1 MKRSIV
7 FFILV
12 VGFLSMVTTMVF
24 ANRIEGN
31 PNGRYRVLIATEST
45 PYKNQLINTL
55 IERLN
60 DGNVRIQVVDH
71 QRGGLNGMDPR
82 DFNAVFISNS
92 GVQAM
97 VRPAV
102 MSWLNSVRAHD
113 SNVILHTTQ
122 INDWTPPVQ
131 VDSVTSASARGNINR
146 LSDDLVQR
154 IRRFF

>member
-1 MKRSIV
+1 MKRFSRIFIV
-7 FFILV
+7 LLLLM
-12 VGFLSMVTTMVF
+12 FLTTGLAF

-55 IERLN
+55 IERLS
-60 DGNVRIQVVDH
+60 DGNVMIQVVDH
-71 QRGGLNGMDPR
+71 QRGGLANLDPR

-102 MSWLNSVRAHD
+102 MNWLNSVSAHD
-113 SNVILHTTQ
+113 DNVILHTTQ
-122 INDWTPPVQ
+122 INNWTPPVQ
-131 VDSVTSASARGNINR
+131 VDSVTSASSRGNINR
-146 LSDDLVQR
+146 LTDDLVQR